1 MPGMYVPKI
10 HEETRID
17 VLHALI
23 HAHPL
28 GTWVTA
34 GDGDLIVNH
43 IPFHLD
49 ASRGAFGTLVG
60 HVARAN
66 PIWKHAAGARD
77 VVVFRGPQSY
87 VTPNWYP
94 TKHAHGKAVPTWNYV
109 VVTAHGTPK
118 FIDNRDWLR
127 EQLRHL
133 TAGQEASQA
142 LPWNI
147 EDAPVDFIEKMLAAI
162 VGVEIPI
169 ERIQGKWKTSQNR
182 PEADKLGVV
191 AGLMGK
197 GDDEACAMAALVREH
212 VAGS

>member
-1 MPGMYVPKI
+1 MYLPKI
-10 HEETRID
+10 HEETRLE

-23 HAHPL
+23 RAHPL

-34 GDGDLIVNH
+34 DQGDLAVNH

-49 ASRGAFGTLVG
+49 AARGEFGTLVG

-66 PIWKHAAGARD
+66 PIWNHAGAARD

-118 FIDNRDWLR
+118 FIDDRDWLR

-133 TAGQEASQA
+133 TGDQEASQA
-142 LPWNI
+142 LPWKI
-147 EDAPVDFIEKMLAAI
+147 EDAPADFIEKMLAAI

-169 ERIQGKWKTSQNR
+169 ARIQGKWKTSQNR
-182 PEADKLGVV
+182 PEADKQGVV

-197 GDDEACAMAALVREH
+197 GDDEAGAMAALVRRH
-212 VAGS
+212 LAD